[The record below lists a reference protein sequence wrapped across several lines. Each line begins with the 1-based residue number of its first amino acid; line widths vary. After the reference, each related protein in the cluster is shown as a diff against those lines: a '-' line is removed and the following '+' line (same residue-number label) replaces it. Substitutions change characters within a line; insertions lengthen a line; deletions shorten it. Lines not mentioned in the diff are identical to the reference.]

1 MQEAEGDDNLQK
13 ETPDKE
19 NRKKEPSKKRLGSII
34 S

>member
-19 NRKKEPSKKRLGSII
+19 NRKKRLGSII